1 MIEQRQERWA
11 REERRAREEGV
22 AARGGIGHARTEV
35 RFWRSAEDAVGLV
48 ALRSIA
54 GDDMI
59 ANLDGCDTLAHAL
72 DDGSG
77 LVAQNG
83 REEAWAGQAS
93 AAAMWCA
100 GTHAHAMQYT

>member
-1 MIEQRQERWA
+1 
-11 REERRAREEGV
+11 
-22 AARGGIGHARTEV
+22 
-35 RFWRSAEDAVGLV
+35 
-48 ALRSIA
+48 
-54 GDDMI
+54 MI
-59 ANLDGCDTLAHAL
+59 ANLDGRDTLAHAL
-72 DDGSG
+72 DDGAG